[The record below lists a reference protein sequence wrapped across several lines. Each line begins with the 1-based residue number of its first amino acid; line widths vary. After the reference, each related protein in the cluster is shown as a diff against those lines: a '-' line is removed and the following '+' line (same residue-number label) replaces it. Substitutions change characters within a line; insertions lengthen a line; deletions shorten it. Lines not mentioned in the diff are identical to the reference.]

1 MVTIGVDAH
10 KQIHMAV
17 AVTANGSLLDV
28 WRGPNSRTG
37 WEEMLQ
43 WACSLAAERQ
53 WGIEGAWNYG
63 RGVAQHLIAAGETV
77 FDINPRWTA
86 ARRGRARKVDKS
98 DTRDGHAIAKLVQE
112 ERATLP
118 QVLAEDE
125 SAILD
130 LLVTER
136 EDTLAEVTRLRNQ
149 LHHLL
154 LQLDPEYKQHLP
166 RLTSKAGVKAVAEYR
181 PTSQRSLD
189 HERAAAVRRL
199 GQRLQLAMEQAGEL
213 GRQIRTRVQQRY
225 TPLAELCGIGLL
237 TAGAL
242 VGILGP
248 GQRFTSDAQLAALAG
263 VAPLEASSAG
273 RVRHRLNRGGNRR
286 LNAILY
292 RMAQTQ
298 ARCLPAAQTYLER
311 RQAEGKTRREAI
323 RALKRYLIRA
333 IWQQWKECQRSNQWD
348 ERRDPKPELL
358 RMGGPPASPRVKAA

>member
-10 KQIHMAV
+10 NQIHMAV

-136 EDTLAEVTRLRNQ
+136 EDTLAEVTRLRN
-149 LHHLL
+149 L

>member
-1 MVTIGVDAH
+1 MVTIGVDPH
-10 KQIHMAV
+10 KQVHMAV
-17 AVTANGSLLDV
+17 AVTTTGVILGR
-28 WRGPNSRTG
+28 WCGPNSRTG
-37 WEEMLQ
+37 WKEMLQ
-43 WACSLAAERQ
+43 WAGSLAPERE

-63 RGVAQHLIAAGETV
+63 RGLAQQLVDAGETV

-86 ARRGRARKVDKS
+86 ERRRTARKVDKS
-98 DTRDGHAIAKLVQE
+98 DTRDAHAIAKVVQE

-118 QVLAEDE
+118 QVTPEDE

-136 EDTLAEVTRLRNQ
+136 DDALAEATRLRNQ
-149 LHHLL
+149 LHQLL

-166 RLTSKAGVKAVAEYR
+166 TLTSKAGIQAAVEYR
-181 PTSQRSLD
+181 PTCQRELD
-189 HERAAAVRRL
+189 HARVAAVRRL
-199 GQRLQLAMEQAGEL
+199 AARLQLGVEQAGAL
-213 GRQIRTRVQQRY
+213 AHQIRARVQRRY
-225 TPLAELCGIGLL
+225 APLAELCGIGLL

-298 ARCLPAAQTYLER
+298 SRCLPAAQQYLER
-311 RQAEGKTRREAI
+311 RQAEGKTRREAV

-333 IWQQWKECQRSNQWD
+333 IWQRWKECHRELQAATA
-348 ERRDPKPELL
+348 RDVCLNLPPEAQSAAA
-358 RMGGPPASPRVKAA
+358 GWVKAA